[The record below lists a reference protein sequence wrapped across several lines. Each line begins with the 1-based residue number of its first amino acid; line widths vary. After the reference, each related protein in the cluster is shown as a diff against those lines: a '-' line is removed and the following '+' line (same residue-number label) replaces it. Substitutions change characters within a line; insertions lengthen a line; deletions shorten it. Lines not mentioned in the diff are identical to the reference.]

1 MKKKLFLITEEFPYE
16 HGEDTFVGL
25 EYPLLCEQFDVRV
38 ITTGVRNADVSKG
51 AGDYRNV
58 SVISPDQTPFEKI
71 CSIICFLMHKE
82 CYQEILDILKSGE
95 LCIQRIFREL
105 MYGTAAVT
113 FFRRLKKVAGL
124 AKDTEAIFYFY
135 WFDYR
140 CFALC
145 MNRKRYPDIRII
157 TRTHG
162 RDLYDERELY
172 GKQFFKPQMDKNLDR
187 IIFAAQYA
195 KDYYLQRYHKND
207 SDKYLVHRLGV
218 ASKMVSV
225 SDRQKQFDQDKP
237 FLILSCSGA
246 IPLKRIELIIEG
258 LSNIHSALQKIHWV
272 HIGDGDALNMLKE
285 LAEKKLG
292 SHPGVEY
299 CFMGQVPN
307 EQVLEYYRHEYV
319 GCFIT
324 TTETEGGAPVAVQ
337 EALSFGVPV
346 IATAVGELP
355 FMVEG
360 NGLLCSENADG
371 AEIGDK
377 ISQMASLYGTEE
389 YWMMCQN
396 ALNKFDQYF
405 NAEHNFSEAV
415 ADINKL

>member
-25 EYPLLCEQFDVRV
+25 EYPLLCEQFDLRV
-38 ITTGVRNADVSKG
+38 ITTGVRNADVSKD

-58 SVISPDQTPFEKI
+58 SVISPDQTLLEKI
-71 CSIICFLMHKE
+71 YSMICFLMRKE
-82 CYQEILDILKSGE
+82 CYREMLDILKSGE
-95 LCIQRIFREL
+95 LCVQRIFREL

-113 FFRRLKKVAGL
+113 FFRRLKKTAGL

-145 MNRKRYPDIRII
+145 MNKKRYPDIHII

-172 GKQFFKPQMDKNLDR
+172 GKQFFKPQMDQNLDR

-195 KDYYLQRYHKND
+195 KEYYLQRYHKKD
-207 SDKYLVHRLGV
+207 ADKYIVHRLGV

-225 SDRQKQFDQDKP
+225 SDRKKLFDQDKP

-246 IPLKRIELIIEG
+246 IPIKRIELIIEG
-258 LSNIHSALQKIHWV
+258 LSNIHSVEQKIRWI
-272 HIGDGDALNMLKE
+272 HIGDGDVLDMLEE

-292 SHPGVEY
+292 TNTNVEY
-299 CFMGQVPN
+299 CFMGQMPN
-307 EQVLEYYRHEYV
+307 EQVLEYYNRQYV

-324 TTETEGGAPVAVQ
+324 TTGTEGGAPVAVQ

-346 IATAVGELP
+346 IATRVGELP
-355 FMVEG
+355 LMVEG

-371 AEIGDK
+371 AEIGDR
-377 ISQMASLYGTEE
+377 ISQMASLYGTED
-389 YWMMCQN
+389 YWEMCQK
-396 ALNKFDQYF
+396 ALDKFNLYF
-405 NAEHNFSEAV
+405 NAAHNFPEAV
-415 ADINKL
+415 ADINTI

>member
-25 EYPLLCEQFDVRV
+25 EYPLLCEQFDLRV
-38 ITTGVRNADVSKG
+38 ITTGVRNADVSKD

-58 SVISPDQTPFEKI
+58 SVISPDQTPLEKI
-71 CSIICFLMHKE
+71 YSMICFLMRKE
-82 CYQEILDILKSGE
+82 CYREMLDILKSGE
-95 LCIQRIFREL
+95 LCVQRIFREL

-113 FFRRLKKVAGL
+113 FFRRLKKTAGL

-145 MNRKRYPDIRII
+145 MNKKRYPDIHII

-172 GKQFFKPQMDKNLDR
+172 GKQFFKPQMDQNLDR

-195 KDYYLQRYHKND
+195 KEYYLQRYHKKD
-207 SDKYLVHRLGV
+207 ADKYIVHRLGV

-225 SDRQKQFDQDKP
+225 SDRKKLFDQDKP

-246 IPLKRIELIIEG
+246 IPIKRIELIIEG
-258 LSNIHSALQKIHWV
+258 LSNIHSVEQKIRWV
-272 HIGDGDALNMLKE
+272 HIGDGDVLDMLEE

-292 SHPGVEY
+292 TNTNVEY
-299 CFMGQVPN
+299 CFMGQMPN
-307 EQVLEYYRHEYV
+307 EQVLEYYNRQYV

-324 TTETEGGAPVAVQ
+324 TTGTEGGAPVAVQ

-355 FMVEG
+355 LMVEG

-371 AEIGDK
+371 AEIGNR

-389 YWMMCQN
+389 YWEMCQK
-396 ALNKFDQYF
+396 ALDKFNLYF
-405 NAEHNFSEAV
+405 NAAHNFSEAV
-415 ADINKL
+415 ADINTI